1 MSEQVNSV
9 EEESIIADITRLSSL
24 YDSLCQT
31 RHTEGAKEY
40 GVVAF
45 LGNDVIRMMA
55 EELADT
61 SNYCRMQFIKLM
73 LLQEMLEAGL
83 QGMGLADEEGVV
95 EMGAQ
100 AFKGT
105 GEGWQK

>member
-1 MSEQVNSV
+1 VSEPIS
-9 EEESIIADITRLSSL
+9 EEDMLIADITRLSAL

-31 RHTEGAKEY
+31 RHETGAKEY

-73 LLQEMLEAGL
+73 LLQEMLET
-83 QGMGLADEEGVV
+83 GLAAQGLFNEEGAI

-105 GEGWQK
+105 GEGWEK